1 VFPVPALLTPGAVAR
16 FDEVRAKLDN
26 RLREY
31 VTAYRSVL
39 GDLVLAADPRST

>member
-1 VFPVPALLTPGAVAR
+1 LQSYPLGGG

-39 GDLVLAADPRST
+39 GFAYLVLAADPRST